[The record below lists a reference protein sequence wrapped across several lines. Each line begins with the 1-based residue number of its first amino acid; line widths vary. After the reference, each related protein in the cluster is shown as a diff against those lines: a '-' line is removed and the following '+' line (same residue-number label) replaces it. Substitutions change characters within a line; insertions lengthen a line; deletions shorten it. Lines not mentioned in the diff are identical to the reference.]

1 MAWILAR
8 LVDGARE
15 SISTETV
22 MDTLIMDDDW
32 LLEGSFDLSMVS
44 LGVPKMVMSLLLN
57 VIDPVLMHGTMGEG
71 I

>member
-1 MAWILAR
+1 
-8 LVDGARE
+8 
-15 SISTETV
+15 
-22 MDTLIMDDDW
+22 MDDDW